1 MAGCNHATTARR
13 RVGKGSDMLVSHQEK
28 RLPWRQFVAE
38 PQTIFTRERQ
48 SQPCS
53 SWVSHN
59 CGQRVQFFWLWPHI
73 FSAKALVD
81 KIYGVVWR
89 SKLSNVGCNHKRELS
104 GPSRI
109 DLVSVEDWTT
119 SLKSLSCGW
128 LNTKEWSNRGSSLLE
143 HLLCDHGHAKV
154 WGAKDSKGSWSYSPW
169 QWRQI
174 ALNILNKVGEK
185 GNCDNTNEWD
195 KCSYGS
201 TELLQCPDVCKTKKI
216 VFHAPAASTGKEPS
230 PKPSQQDGRSNI
242 TKAKKQ
248 YVKNRDSPLRWW
260 CLKHVK

>member
-28 RLPWRQFVAE
+28 RLPWRQFVAK

-59 CGQRVQFFWLWPHI
+59 CGQRVQFLWLWPHI
-73 FSAKALVD
+73 FSAKALVH

-109 DLVSVEDWTT
+109 GLVSVEDWTT
-119 SLKSLSCGW
+119 SLKTVSAVGAQHQRMKQQSICSVIMVMLRFEELMTQRAPGAILS
-128 LNTKEWSNRGSSLLE
+128 GSG
-143 HLLCDHGHAKV
+143 D
-154 WGAKDSKGSWSYSPW
+154 
-169 QWRQI
+169 R
-174 ALNILNKVGEK
+174 
-185 GNCDNTNEWD
+185 
-195 KCSYGS
+195 
-201 TELLQCPDVCKTKKI
+201 
-216 VFHAPAASTGKEPS
+216 
-230 PKPSQQDGRSNI
+230 
-242 TKAKKQ
+242 
-248 YVKNRDSPLRWW
+248 
-260 CLKHVK
+260 